1 MVFNTPYGFE
11 GVKSFSGK
19 EMSFEEFKKQYPNAE
34 FESLQRDIVDTTQL
48 FRGIYGKKEVILF
61 LES

>member
-11 GVKSFSGK
+11 GEILSGK

-34 FESLQRDIVDTTQL
+34 FEIVTEDIVDTITT

-61 LES
+61 KS